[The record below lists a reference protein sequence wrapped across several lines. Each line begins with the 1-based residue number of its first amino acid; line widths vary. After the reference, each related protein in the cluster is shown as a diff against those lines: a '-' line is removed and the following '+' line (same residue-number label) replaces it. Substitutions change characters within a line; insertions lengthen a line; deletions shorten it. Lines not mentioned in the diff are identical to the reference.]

1 MEGRKMWGSH
11 IPMVGMGAR
20 PLPAALR
27 KGRIPSTILA
37 VGIGSQPLA
46 RWVRSLNEHL
56 ILAL

>member
-1 MEGRKMWGSH
+1 MWGSH